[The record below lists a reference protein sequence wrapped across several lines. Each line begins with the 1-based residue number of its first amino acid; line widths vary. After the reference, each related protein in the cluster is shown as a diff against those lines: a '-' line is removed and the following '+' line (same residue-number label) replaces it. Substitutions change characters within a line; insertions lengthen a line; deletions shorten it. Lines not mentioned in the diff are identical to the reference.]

1 MSKSAFAKTIIN
13 KMKSAI
19 GTDGQSF
26 SSGSASAAMAAVAQ
40 GITEYLTQNTKV
52 MVKYTGIIPG
62 TPPTPDPTQAD
73 TFKIVGVCA
82 PPSQSNSFDAWLM
95 QIQMNIISGFMLA
108 PAGNAQVVFPQK
120 PFLVP
125 GVKITQANL
134 KSAHDVNDK
143 DPQQKIWEIIC
154 DGIMQWINTSAMNP
168 APSAATHPTAG
179 SAGMANI
186 TKITLT

>member
-26 SSGSASAAMAAVAQ
+26 NSGSASAAMAAVAQ

>member
-26 SSGSASAAMAAVAQ
+26 NSGSASAAMAAVAQ

-108 PAGNAQVVFPQK
+108 PAGNA
-120 PFLVP
+120 
-125 GVKITQANL
+125 
-134 KSAHDVNDK
+134 
-143 DPQQKIWEIIC
+143 
-154 DGIMQWINTSAMNP
+154 
-168 APSAATHPTAG
+168 
-179 SAGMANI
+179 
-186 TKITLT
+186 